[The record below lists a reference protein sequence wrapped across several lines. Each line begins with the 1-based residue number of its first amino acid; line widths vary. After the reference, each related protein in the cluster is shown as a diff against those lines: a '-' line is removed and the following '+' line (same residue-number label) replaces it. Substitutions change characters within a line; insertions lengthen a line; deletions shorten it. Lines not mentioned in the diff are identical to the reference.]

1 VDEVNGMDLGRLHGI
16 VPPLVTPLG
25 EDERIDHESLAR
37 LVDYVIDAGVHGVWA
52 MGTTGEFAGFDA
64 DEREAAIRTT
74 VRATRERVPVVACI
88 GDASALLAVEHG
100 RRAVRAGADFLAV
113 TAPYYFANSQDEL
126 ETHFRAVGRA
136 VERPLLLYHIPQ
148 TVKVKVDPAVVRRLA
163 ADGVIVGLKDSQN
176 DLEWYRRVLV
186 DARADGVDLR
196 SFLGT
201 LSLIDLGVYM
211 GGHGAIPGAAN
222 VAPELCVSIYEAARR
237 GDIARA
243 AARQERLMETSRL
256 SSVVRGAVQVGSSIA
271 AMKAEL
277 VRRGIIATGLCRT
290 AFRACT
296 PDEARAAAEILTPIE
311 GAMV

>member
-1 VDEVNGMDLGRLHGI
+1 MDLSSLHGI
-16 VPPLVTPLG
+16 FPPLVTPLG

-37 LVDYVIDAGVHGVWA
+37 LVDYQIGAGVHGIWA

-64 DEREAAIRTT
+64 DEREAAVRTV
-74 VRATRERVPVVACI
+74 VRAVRGRAPVVACI
-88 GDASALLAVEHG
+88 ADASAALTIEHG
-100 RRAVRAGADFLAV
+100 RRAVRAGADFLAP

-126 ETHFRAVGRA
+126 EAYFRTVGRA

-186 DARADGVDLR
+186 DAKADGVDLR
-196 SFLGT
+196 CYLGT
-201 LSLIDLGVYM
+201 LSLIDLSVYM
-211 GGHGAIPGAAN
+211 GGQGSIPGAAN

-237 GDIARA
+237 GDLDRA
-243 AARQERLMETSRL
+243 ARDQERLMETSRL
-256 SSVVRGAVQVGSSIA
+256 SGVVRGASQVGSSIP

-277 VRRGIIATGLCRT
+277 VRRGVIATGLCRT
-290 AFRACT
+290 AFRACS
-296 PDEARAAAEILTPIE
+296 PDEARAAAEILTAVE
-311 GAMV
+311 AAAV